1 MFYWIM
7 KRIFIGPV
15 LKLLFRPWIK
25 GLDNIPADGAAVLA
39 SNHLSFSDSI
49 FMPLMVPRPV
59 VFLAKSEYFTGKGI
73 KGKLTASFFRLTNQL
88 PMDRS
93 GGAASAN
100 SLESGR
106 QILRNG
112 GLLGIYPEG
121 TRSPDGKLYRGK
133 VGVAK
138 LVLSAGVPVIPV
150 AMIGTDKVQP
160 IGRRIPNIRRIGVIF
175 GEPLDFSRYQG
186 LGNDRFVQR
195 SVTDEIMYELMRL
208 SGQEYVDAYAST
220 VKEKLAA
227 KKAGKEAANPNAAAA
242 VRLAAAGHAVKPGAV
257 TVIGGAASA
266 AASGAVF
273 EAEAGPGSLRGTSAA
288 GRLHSGDRPEV
299 AVSVP
304 PEVAEAILRPEGH
317 HWDADTADTDTD
329 TVEGAA
335 AEGAAE
341 AAGPDSNTGESSTS
355 TGAARGIPGPAAS
368 QAPERGSGEPA
379 IGGGSAQL

>member
-1 MFYWIM
+1 MFYWVM

-73 KGKLTASFFRLTNQL
+73 KGKLTAAFFRLTNQL

-138 LVLSAGVPVIPV
+138 LVLSAGVPVVPV

-175 GEPLDFSRYQG
+175 GEPMDFTRYQG
-186 LGNDRFVQR
+186 LENDRFVQR
-195 SVTDEIMYELMRL
+195 SVTDEIMYGLMRL

-227 KKAGKEAANPNAAAA
+227 KKAGKEAADSKAAAA
-242 VRLAAAGHAVKPGAV
+242 VRLRAAGGNLVKPGAV
-257 TVIGGAASA
+257 TVIGGSPAMTDP
-266 AASGAVF
+266 GQ
-273 EAEAGPGSLRGTSAA
+273 ELPGGPGVD
-288 GRLHSGDRPEV
+288 DRPEIPV
-299 AVSVP
+299 AVP
-304 PEVAEAILRPEGH
+304 PSVAEAILRPE
-317 HWDADTADTDTD
+317 DEDT
-329 TVEGAA
+329 GAA
-335 AEGAAE
+335 A
-341 AAGPDSNTGESSTS
+341 AGGPEVDSSAPPADAVAGGEETL
-355 TGAARGIPGPAAS
+355 R
-368 QAPERGSGEPA
+368 
-379 IGGGSAQL
+379 